1 MSSTMWV
8 TIGSVL
14 IGFLFFGA
22 SFASFSMNK
31 PRKLV
36 WTLFAIA
43 IVFMTIVPT
52 TTAIFIATKG

>member
-1 MSSTMWV
+1 MWV

-14 IGFLFFGA
+14 IGFMFFGA
-22 SFASFSMNK
+22 SFASFSLNK

-43 IVFMTIVPT
+43 IVFMTVIPT